1 MDKKIEYIKSKLQE
15 DKKISNQANE
25 IFENFKG
32 GIILENKNKQK
43 ERKVIKI
50 SLQQAI
56 LAFSTFMLV
65 VVIGGN
71 LYAHLNG
78 KPNLYSA
85 IRNLFIKEARYTES
99 EVEVGQELENSG
111 IKLTLKTVAMDENV
125 LITKYIAEGEK
136 LTNEFYTYNELEE
149 IINSFKTRNRR
160 FGGN

>member
-65 VVIGGN
+65 VVLGGN

-78 KPNLYSA
+78 KPNLY
-85 IRNLFIKEARYTES
+85 I
-99 EVEVGQELENSG
+99 
-111 IKLTLKTVAMDENV
+111 
-125 LITKYIAEGEK
+125 
-136 LTNEFYTYNELEE
+136 
-149 IINSFKTRNRR
+149 
-160 FGGN
+160 